1 MFKNFNPLSR
11 QPRNKESN
19 STREVAN
26 KDADLLQ
33 AIQDGLEKS
42 VAKDDNDVKSEFDAE
57 RKTD

>member
-1 MFKNFNPLSR
+1 M
-11 QPRNKESN
+11 

-42 VAKDDNDVKSEFDAE
+42 VAKDDNDVSKEVKNEFDAE